1 MRATLATAVATIVAG
16 FVGVGGVGGVVAR
29 EKVSLVVGVVVATDL
44 AAVGSVP
51 GQSGTA
57 RDMAGIHT
65 GQCSWS

>member
-16 FVGVGGVGGVVAR
+16 FVVGVGGVVEK
-29 EKVSLVVGVVVATDL
+29 EKVRLAVGVVAAGLV
-44 AAVGSVP
+44 AVGSVP

-57 RDMAGIHT
+57 KDMAGIHT